1 MTTAPT
7 VYTQFGYT
15 LALAERS
22 LTAVL
27 QDHLAERGVR
37 PETWYALQLLTVRG
51 PVLERELLAADL
63 ASSRALNPDS
73 TRALLARLEAEGL
86 IRGDHEIE
94 LTDDGRALH
103 RRYAGRARVLSERAQ
118 SSAGAPRRTRRSAR
132 RPPSTRRAGLGD
144 RCARAGAVRGFH
156 AHAPDDRSHA
166 NGDDWLFRDD
176 GYWRRARPSI
186 QRHRSWRR
194 TAGCRREP
202 ERREKILAE
211 RRRDRTTRCS
221 GSAPTW
227 WCGCPDNPAG
237 RGRS

>member
-51 PVLERELLAADL
+51 PVLEREVLAADL

-86 IRGDHEIE
+86 IRGDREIE

-103 RRYAGRARVLSERAQ
+103 RSLREYVAIPRDRLLSQFDVDDIETTVRTLRAIAE
-118 SSAGAPRRTRRSAR
+118 
-132 RPPSTRRAGLGD
+132 
-144 RCARAGAVRGFH
+144 RAGA
-156 AHAPDDRSHA
+156 
-166 NGDDWLFRDD
+166 
-176 GYWRRARPSI
+176 
-186 QRHRSWRR
+186 
-194 TAGCRREP
+194 
-202 ERREKILAE
+202 
-211 RRRDRTTRCS
+211 
-221 GSAPTW
+221 
-227 WCGCPDNPAG
+227 
-237 RGRS
+237 